1 MPRQARLDAPGA
13 LHHLI
18 IRGIA
23 GEAIFR
29 DPQDRAEF
37 LQRLGAVLT
46 ETATPCYA
54 WALMSNHVHIL
65 ARTGLTPMATVM
77 RRLLTGYAQYFN
89 RRHRR
94 RGHLFQNRYQSILC
108 EEDPYLLELVRYIHL
123 NPLRAGVVQDLN
135 ELASYPY
142 TGHRVLN
149 GRGEF
154 PWQDRD
160 FVLRLFGSSEGEA
173 VAAYN
178 AFVAQGAAAGQP
190 PDPIGGRTR
199 LPAGSRNAR
208 PVRQEKGMPARGYG
222 RVLGSS
228 DFLARLLQAA
238 DEHLSWEQTYTR
250 RGLDLETLIQ
260 RTAEHFGV
268 TPEALASPGKEPSL
282 AAARAAV
289 CYLAVRK
296 LRLPGAAVAAR
307 LHISPSAV
315 SKAAQRGQTPAA
327 ESLMKELCRE
337 S

>member
-1 MPRQARLDAPGA
+1 MPRHARLDAPGA

-18 IRGIA
+18 VRGID
-23 GEAIFR
+23 GQAIFR
-29 DPQDRAEF
+29 TQHDRAEF

-46 ETATPCYA
+46 ETSTSCYA
-54 WALMSNHVHIL
+54 WALMANHVHLL
-65 ARTGLTPMATVM
+65 ARTGLTPLATVM
-77 RRLLTGYAQYFN
+77 RRLLTGYAQFFN

-123 NPLRAGVVQDLN
+123 NPLRAGVVRDLN

-149 GRGEF
+149 GGWDC

-160 FVLRLFGSSEGEA
+160 YVLRLFGSFEAEA

-178 AFVAQGAAAGQP
+178 AFVAQGLAQGRR
-190 PDPIGGRTR
+190 PDLTGGGVLRSLGGWTA
-199 LPAGSRNAR
+199 LKALKEQGKQA
-208 PVRQEKGMPARGYG
+208 QGDE

-228 DFLARLLQAA
+228 DFVARVLKAA
-238 DEHLSWEQTYTR
+238 GEHLAWEQASAR
-250 RGLDLETLIQ
+250 QGLDLETLLQ
-260 RTAEHFGV
+260 RTAKHFGV
-268 TPEALASPGKEPSL
+268 SPAALASPGKEPSL
-282 AAARAAV
+282 AAARATL

-296 LRLPGAAVAAR
+296 LRVSGAKLAER
-307 LHISPSAV
+307 LKISPSAV
-315 SKAAQRGQTPAA
+315 SKAARRGQTLTP
-327 ESLMKELCRE
+327 ESLLKEICRE